1 MLIIL
6 ENLAK
11 ITAKKALDRMNEYNF
26 ICEKQKFLG
35 NEFDSSELSGSELFT
50 ENF

>member
-1 MLIIL
+1 M
-6 ENLAK
+6 
-11 ITAKKALDRMNEYNF
+11 TAKRVLYRMNEYNF

-35 NEFDSSELSGSELFT
+35 NEFDSSELSESELFT